1 MNHIYVK
8 ENNVLDA
15 GTAREFALRRVI
27 HNNGKLFEEFRMDLG
42 EDYMKLSGKELI
54 AAMDLFVK
62 RKNFKIVNEKP
73 VVRLDTERNWY
84 RVDVIYTIEV

>member
-1 MNHIYVK
+1 MNHVYVK
-8 ENNVLDA
+8 ESNVLDA
-15 GTAREFALRRVI
+15 VSAREFALRKVI
-27 HNNGKLFEEFRMDLG
+27 HNNGKLFEEFRMSLG
-42 EDYMKLSGKELI
+42 EDFMKLSGKDFI

-62 RKNFKIVNEKP
+62 RKNFKIVSEKP